1 MENNKPTVSPVK
13 ATILM
18 GLALFAT
25 QFGAGNL
32 IFPPF
37 LGRNTGSGWLVGFL
51 GFFIMD
57 VGLAAASV
65 ASVVANRQGNVDG
78 VVNKIGEKPG
88 KIMLL
93 IIILCLGPI
102 VCIPRTAATTY
113 EMGIHTLMPWFPQ
126 WLFSAIFFAVTLLFV
141 IRPTKVV
148 DIIGNYLTPILLAVM
163 VLLIVM
169 GIVNPISAPVPVEN
183 VVPVHDGILNGY
195 QTLDGLG
202 GVLMTMMLVT
212 AATSY
217 GFKKQQDVTKLIFGA
232 DIISA
237 VLLALV
243 YGGLTY
249 LGSTVSGEPEFAG
262 LSQAPLL
269 IAITN
274 KLLGAY
280 GVVALTIIVLMACLT
295 TSVGLTSVA
304 GEYLENVSH
313 GKIKYKVVVIAITVF
328 SFAMSNIGLDK
339 IISVAAP
346 ILAIMYPPLI
356 VLVISAFFDRKI
368 SKNSIAG
375 TAAYFA
381 FAASILSTVAG
392 STTIGQL
399 LAALP
404 FAEYGLGWVAPAILG
419 ALIGAV
425 LPSKSEVKVQAENV
439 REKMNEADEATGLE

>member
-25 QFGAGNL
+25 QCGAGNL

-65 ASVVANRQGNVDG
+65 ASVVANRQGSVDG

-113 EMGIHTLMPWFPQ
+113 EMGIHTLMPW
-126 WLFSAIFFAVTLLFV
+126 FFAVTLLFV

-313 GKIKYKVVVIAITVF
+313 GKIKYKAVVIAITVF